1 MTEMPENMDDLR
13 ELIPL
18 LDPMQLDDLIERLP
32 SGVVEQLVDELG
44 MRRQYTVLPTTPLEQ
59 AQEIMPEF
67 VVRDHLRY
75 LSNRLTAAVKSV
87 ENGGNP
93 RIIVEMPPRSGKS
106 LLATQVMSGWT
117 LATHPKWHIVMA
129 SYSSQLAITWSRQV
143 RRWAQAGMLGDLKV
157 SPDAGAAAHW
167 NTTEGGQLMGRS
179 LNEGITGFGAKLLVI
194 DDPHKDFADAHSAAS
209 REAVWNWWLSTSS
222 SRLTPQSIVLVIM
235 CMTGDTPV
243 LRPDGTETPLRDIR
257 PGDEIA
263 TYENG
268 GLTTSRV
275 LNWANQGPDDVFS
288 IRLESG
294 RVVRANARHPFLTVD
309 ENGVEAWQR
318 TDQLRPGSS
327 ILTATGASGE
337 ASSAKSLAAPS
348 RSVARESAGRTT
360 TSVDGPRDT
369 DPPQLTPR
377 LDELRGSSTAT
388 ASPRRNTMRWSPDSE
403 DSARSAEN
411 PRQTARLTG
420 AASSASTT
428 ITSPVESESFSATTA
443 TSLSSGTSRLN
454 DSEPP
459 LSTWSVT
466 PDRVVSI
473 EPAGREDVF
482 DLQVERTENFIANG
496 LVSHNTRWH
505 EDDLVGRLL
514 SREYP
519 GDPDEWEVIRFPAI
533 AEDNDIL
540 GRKPGEPLLSP
551 LDPNEDIP
559 AALERWERVKRTVGS
574 YVWSALYQQRPSP
587 STGAMLQLDWFRYW
601 TTDPELADPLLPDGT
616 VDPNAKTVLLDPHT
630 LAGGSWVDSWD
641 MSFKGE
647 ENSDYTVGQR
657 WVKHRANRYLVA
669 QVRDRMAFPQVLAQM
684 RTWAGRDPATSPY
697 GQYVHTRLVED
708 SANGPATISTLKG
721 EIAGL
726 KPVTARYSKEQRVRS
741 VTPEIESG
749 NVYLPHPATP
759 GFGWVNDLISELR
772 EFPNGAHDDQADAMS
787 QALFYLRDAGEGGIT
802 MPGEAKRMT
811 GLPQPGSFVAPRGYG
826 KVGGDRVAAAHTMRR
841 L

>member
-1 MTEMPENMDDLR
+1 MTEMPENMDDLH
-13 ELIPL
+13 ELIPK
-18 LDPMQLDDLIERLP
+18 LDPAQLDDLIERLP
-32 SGVVEQLVDELG
+32 SEVVEQLVDELG
-44 MRRQYTVLPTTPLEQ
+44 MRRQFTVLPTTPIEQ
-59 AQEIMPEF
+59 AQEIMPDF

-106 LLATQVMSGWT
+106 LLATQVMSGWA

-157 SPDAGAAAHW
+157 TRDAGAAAHW
-167 NTTEGGQLMGRS
+167 NTTEGGQIIGRS

-235 CMTGDTPV
+235 
-243 LRPDGTETPLRDIR
+243 
-257 PGDEIA
+257 
-263 TYENG
+263 
-268 GLTTSRV
+268 
-275 LNWANQGPDDVFS
+275 
-288 IRLESG
+288 
-294 RVVRANARHPFLTVD
+294 
-309 ENGVEAWQR
+309 
-318 TDQLRPGSS
+318 
-327 ILTATGASGE
+327 
-337 ASSAKSLAAPS
+337 
-348 RSVARESAGRTT
+348 
-360 TSVDGPRDT
+360 
-369 DPPQLTPR
+369 
-377 LDELRGSSTAT
+377 
-388 ASPRRNTMRWSPDSE
+388 
-403 DSARSAEN
+403 
-411 PRQTARLTG
+411 
-420 AASSASTT
+420 
-428 ITSPVESESFSATTA
+428 
-443 TSLSSGTSRLN
+443 
-454 DSEPP
+454 
-459 LSTWSVT
+459 
-466 PDRVVSI
+466 
-473 EPAGREDVF
+473 
-482 DLQVERTENFIANG
+482 
-496 LVSHNTRWH
+496 TRWH

-519 GDPDEWEVIRFPAI
+519 GDPDEWEVIRFPAL

-540 GRKPGEPLLSP
+540 GREPGEPLLSP
-551 LDPNEDIP
+551 LDPSEDIP

-587 STGAMLQLDWFRYW
+587 ATGAMLKLDWFRYW
-601 TTDPELADPLLPDGT
+601 TTDPELADPLLADGT

-669 QVRDRMAFPQVLAQM
+669 QVRDRMAFPQALAQM

-697 GQYVHTRLVED
+697 GQHVHTRLVED

-787 QALFYLRDAGEGGIT
+787 QALFYLRDAGAGGIT
-802 MPGEAKRMT
+802 MPGESNRMT
-811 GLPQPGSFVAPRGYG
+811 GLAQPGESLRSPRGYG
-826 KVGGDRVAAAHTMRR
+826 QVGGDRVAAAHTMRR